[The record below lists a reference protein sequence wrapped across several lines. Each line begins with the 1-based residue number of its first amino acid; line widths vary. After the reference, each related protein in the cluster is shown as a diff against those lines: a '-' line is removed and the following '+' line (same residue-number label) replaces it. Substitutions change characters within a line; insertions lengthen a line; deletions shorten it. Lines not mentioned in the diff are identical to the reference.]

1 MFVRINDDAIINTD
15 HVSWIDTSSKK
26 SVVMMADG
34 TEHMVETDKF
44 DKAIQIINLATNSVA
59 YK

>member
-34 TEHMVETDKF
+34 TEHKVETDKL
-44 DKAIQIINLATNSVA
+44 DKAIQIINLATNSMA